1 MPTLELI
8 WKKSYILYPPDI
20 TQSDAVIMLLDKMLA
35 SNPELVAKKSELFL
49 ILSEL
54 IANAIEYGLLDLDPQ
69 LKKNMETFDQFHQQR
84 QQRLAALTAGWIRI
98 SIELFS
104 GNRGKERLK
113 LYVEDSGPNNAFG
126 AWGCELSDNQCPS
139 GRGLALVDSM
149 CQKLLI
155 EKIGT
160 RVTAELNWNQH
171 S

>member
-20 TQSDAVIMLLDKMLA
+20 MQPDAVVTLLNKLLA

-54 IANAIEYGLLDLDPQ
+54 IANAIEYGLLDMDPQ
-69 LKKNMETFDQFHQQR
+69 LKKNIETFDQFHQQR
-84 QQRLAALTAGWIRI
+84 QERLAALTSGWIRV
-98 SIELFS
+98 SAELFS
-104 GNRGKERLK
+104 GKRGKEQLK
-113 LYVEDSGPNNAFG
+113 LLVEDSGPDNTFG

-139 GRGLALVDSM
+139 GRGLALVESM
-149 CQKLLI
+149 CRKMLI

-160 RVTAELNWNQH
+160 RVTAILKWDHQ